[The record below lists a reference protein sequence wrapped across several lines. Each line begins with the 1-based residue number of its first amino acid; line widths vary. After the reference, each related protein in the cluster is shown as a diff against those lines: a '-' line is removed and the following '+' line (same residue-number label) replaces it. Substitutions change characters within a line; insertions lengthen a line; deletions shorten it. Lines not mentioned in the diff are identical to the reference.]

1 MPRRPWLVLLLPLLL
16 SACGGGSVAGL
27 VRVDGSSTVYPIT
40 EAAAEDYMRAH
51 PGQARIT
58 LGVSGTGGG
67 FRKFCRGELDLLD
80 ASRAIQPGEIEACRA
95 AGAAFVELPI
105 ALDAITVVVN
115 PANDWLHELSV
126 AQLRRLWEP
135 AAEARLMRW
144 SQLHPAFPDAPIR
157 LFGAG
162 ADSGTFDYFTRAVM
176 GQARASRG
184 DYSASED
191 DNLLVSGVAGDP
203 NALGYFG
210 YAYWRENAGRV
221 RAVPIRAEDAEA
233 AVLPDPDSVRSGRY
247 RPLARPVFVYVRAE
261 ALQRPEVRA
270 FADYYLAQA
279 PVLVEQAGFIAL
291 DADAYRLARER
302 LQAATTGSVF
312 AGREQSGLRIADL
325 LRGAR

>member
-1 MPRRPWLVLLLPLLL
+1 MPRRPWLVLLPLLL

-40 EAAAEDYMRAH
+40 EAAAEDFMRSH

-115 PANDWLHELSV
+115 PANDWLRELSV

-135 AAEARLMRW
+135 AAEARLVRW
-144 SQLHPAFPDAPIR
+144 NQLDPTFPDAPIR

-162 ADSGTFDYFTRAVM
+162 ADSGTFDYFTRAIM

-191 DNLLVSGVAGDP
+191 DNLLVTGVAGDP
-203 NALGYFG
+203 HALGYFG

-221 RAVPIRAEDAEA
+221 RAVPIRAANADA
-233 AVLPDPDSVRSGRY
+233 AVLPDSAAVRDGRY
-247 RPLARPVFVYVRAE
+247 QHLARPVFVYVRAE
-261 ALQRPEVRA
+261 VLQRPEVRA
-270 FADYYLAQA
+270 FAAFYLERA
-279 PVLVEQAGFIAL
+279 PDLVEQAGFIAL
-291 DADAYRLARER
+291 DSEAYRLARER
-302 LQAATTGSVF
+302 LQKVTIGSVF
-312 AGREQSGLRIADL
+312 AGREQPGLRVADL
-325 LRGAR
+325 LREAR